1 MSARRRAV
9 AAAIREAVDSCPDG
23 LCFAAADGRPILV
36 NRRMNALA
44 EALTGRTVLDA
55 GALWAE
61 LAASEGLGGARRL
74 RQPWLPEGEEPAL
87 YFRLPGG
94 TVWRFRRLAL
104 EEETVQLEA
113 VEVTELCRLS
123 QTLYENNCRLRALQA
138 RQKACWRTSSRST
151 RTRSSSAPRSASTGP
166 WEAVWWPR
174 SAVWPRGPTR
184 RRQNG

>member
-61 LAASEGLGGARRL
+61 LTASEGRGGARRL

-87 YFRLPGG
+87 YFQLPGG

-123 QTLYENNCRLRALQA
+123 QTLYENNCRLRAL
-138 RQKACWRTSSRST
+138 
-151 RTRSSSAPRSASTGP
+151 
-166 WEAVWWPR
+166 
-174 SAVWPRGPTR
+174 
-184 RRQNG
+184 